1 MTNIKV
7 KFNIKTGGY
16 TCYMM
21 VDGEPTKTE
30 EWKTKRD
37 AMASARQYAELI
49 GLDPTC
55 FVEAHDEQKA
65 EDEYAAI
72 YNELMQY
79 GEHYLRKLV

>member
-7 KFNIKTGGY
+7 KFNDKTGGY

-21 VDGEPTKTE
+21 VDGEMTKRE
-30 EWKTKRD
+30 EWSTKRD

-55 FVEAHDEQKA
+55 FTEPEPQL
-65 EDEYAAI
+65 EDEYAQI
-72 YNELMQY
+72 YNDLMEY
-79 GEHYLRKLV
+79 GEHFLRRLV